1 MIGAIL
7 IFLVSSGTKLFF
19 YIEENTKSVADKGGE
34 YIEGI
39 VGQPVFINPII
50 PTTESDRD
58 ISRLVFSSL
67 TDIADSIKMSENG
80 EIWNIRLKENILWQ
94 DDERLTSD
102 DIIYTVN
109 VIQDP
114 ESHSPLYPS
123 FQGVAVERISEL
135 EVKFT
140 LQSPYAFFEKDHLKN
155 LGIIPKHIFSDTST
169 PNLKLSAYGLKPI
182 GSGMY
187 KVKDYKIDDK
197 GVVTT
202 LTMEENKNFS
212 GNKPNIEKIIINFY
226 KNTDE
231 LMQAYNF
238 GQIDGFGTNSSKD
251 ADKITIRN
259 REYYLGSQRYYAIF
273 INQNLGPKEFK
284 NIKVRETLNLSADR
298 QRIINEVFDSHA
310 TPFYGPTALTVK
322 PEKTY
327 DAALIKNLELNLIVP
342 DEQFLVETANIIKE
356 NWESAG
362 AKVNLK
368 ILPMKIIQED
378 VLKNNDYEMI
388 LFGNIVKESH
398 DLFSFWHSSRKFD
411 PGQNLALYQNK
422 KLDGELEA
430 YRKDF
435 DETDR
440 AKKIKEISDMIAND
454 VPAIFLYS
462 PEYLYIAAPRL
473 EGFNTDKTINTA
485 TDRFSDINNWFV
497 KTKRVFK

>member
-1 MIGAIL
+1 MLKNIFRVLSKKERLVMIGAIL
-7 IFLVSSGTKLFF
+7 IFLASGGTKLFF

-34 YIEGI
+34 YIEGA

-50 PTTESDRD
+50 PTTEADRD

-67 TDIADSIKMSENG
+67 ADIADSIKRSETG
-80 EIWNIRLKENILWQ
+80 EIWNVRLKENILWQ
-94 DDERLTSD
+94 DSERLTSD
-102 DIIYTVN
+102 DVIYTVN

-140 LQSPYAFFEKDHLKN
+140 LQSPYAFFENDHLKN

-169 PNLKLSAYGLKPI
+169 SNLKLSAYGLKPI

-202 LTMEENKNFS
+202 LTLEENKNFS
-212 GNKPNIEKIIINFY
+212 GNKPNIGKITVNFY

-231 LMQAYNF
+231 LTQAYNF

-251 ADKITIRN
+251 ASKITIRN
-259 REYYLGSQRYYAIF
+259 REYYLSSQRYYAIF

-284 NIKVRETLNLSADR
+284 NIKVREALNLSVDR

-310 TPFYGPTALTVK
+310 TPFYGPTALTEK
-322 PEKTY
+322 PKGTY
-327 DAALIKNLELNLIVP
+327 DPALIKNLELNLIVP
-342 DEQFLVETANIIKE
+342 DEPFLAETGNIVKE
-356 NWESAG
+356 SWESAG

-368 ILPMKIIQED
+368 ILPA
-378 VLKNNDYEMI
+378 
-388 LFGNIVKESH
+388 
-398 DLFSFWHSSRKFD
+398 
-411 PGQNLALYQNK
+411 NLCIEALYCF
-422 KLDGELEA
+422 LLILPRGE
-430 YRKDF
+430 
-435 DETDR
+435 
-440 AKKIKEISDMIAND
+440 KITNRHQLCNLNPNLFQGFPFCGIS
-454 VPAIFLYS
+454 
-462 PEYLYIAAPRL
+462 
-473 EGFNTDKTINTA
+473 
-485 TDRFSDINNWFV
+485 W
-497 KTKRVFK
+497 